1 MTPFLLAHLTRRLS
15 PQRSRAVFLALG
27 VSSASVALAQV
38 APAATQDVT
47 KLPLVTVTAQKD
59 AQPLQGTPVSVTATT
74 RSFLD
79 DSGIRF
85 VNDAAMFAPNTYFAE
100 FSARKLSNPRFRGIG
115 SSPNNPGVTTY
126 IDGVPQL
133 NANTSSLELIDVEQI
148 EFVRGPQ
155 GALFGRNTVGGLINI
170 ASVRPS
176 LDRVGGGLNV
186 GFGDYGQREAR
197 INVSGPIAP
206 NQVGFAFAGGY
217 AERDGFA
224 KNSLTG
230 HDLDSREAWFGKAQL
245 AWRLSKEWDVRAIL
259 AGERARDGDYRLNDL
274 LAVRANPRSMMRN
287 FEGFT
292 NRDVLAPTLQIT
304 GKTGSVDVALT
315 TGAVWW
321 KTLDATDLDYSAA
334 PLIERHNAEKGKQ
347 FTQEIRFS
355 SPKAAA
361 DALTWQ
367 AGAFFFAQDYDQD
380 AFNFFPNPVFLR
392 YPALTPAFRSYTVS
406 SLEDKGA
413 GLFGQATFKPQA
425 DVSLSIGLRA
435 DTEKKDADLRTFT
448 VPAGLGAVTAQK
460 LSDDFS
466 EVSPNAS
473 ASYQLAPDKLAYATV
488 ARGYKAGGF
497 NAASP
502 AGTERFSK
510 EYSWNYEA
518 GYKTSW
524 LNNRLRANVAAFYTR
539 WNDMQLNVPAPTPGQ
554 FYIANVGAASTKGV
568 EVELLAR
575 PMAGWDI
582 FASAGQLSAKFRGGS
597 RSDGADVSG
606 KRVPYSPKYTLSG
619 GTQYSCAI
627 DKDLTAFVRAEVT
640 GFGKFYYS
648 EQNVRSQGA
657 YSLANLRAGLRGRQ
671 WSIEAWMRNAFDE
684 DYVPLAIPYALAP
697 SGFIGES
704 GAPRTVGVSLG
715 LRF

>member
-1 MTPFLLAHLTRRLS
+1 MSPLILVRLMRRLS
-15 PQRSRAVFLALG
+15 FQRGCAAFLAFG
-27 VSSASVALAQV
+27 VASAGIALAQV
-38 APAATQDVT
+38 SAVATPDVT
-47 KLPLVTVTAQKD
+47 KLPLITVTAQKD
-59 AQPLQGTPVSVTATT
+59 AQPLQGTPASVTAVT

-79 DSGIRF
+79 DSGVRY

-115 SSPNNPGVTTY
+115 SSPNNPGVTTT

-133 NANTSSLELIDVEQI
+133 NANTSSLELIDVDQI

-170 ASVRPS
+170 TSTRPA

-197 INVSGPIAP
+197 VNVSGPLAP
-206 NQVGFAFAGGY
+206 NTVGFAFAGGY
-217 AERDGFA
+217 SEREGFA
-224 KNSLTG
+224 TNSLTG

-245 AWRLSKEWDVRAIL
+245 AWRPSKEWDVRAIL
-259 AGERARDGDYRLNDL
+259 SGERARDGDYRLNDL
-274 LAVRANPRSMMRN
+274 LAVRANPHSMARN

-292 NRDVLAPTLQIT
+292 HRDLLAPTLQIT
-304 GKTGSVDVALT
+304 GKTGALDVALT
-315 TGAVWW
+315 SGAVWW

-334 PLIERHNAEKGKQ
+334 PLIERNNAEKGKQ

-392 YPALTPAFRSYTVS
+392 YPALTPAFRSYTVA

-425 DVSLSIGLRA
+425 DVLLSVGLRA
-435 DTEKKDADLRTFT
+435 DFEEKDADLRTFT
-448 VPAGLGAVTAQK
+448 VPAGLGAVTSQK
-460 LSDDFS
+460 LSDDFNA
-466 EVSPNAS
+466 VSPNVA
-473 ASYQLAPDKLAYATV
+473 ASYQVAPDQLAYATV
-488 ARGYKAGGF
+488 GRGYKAGGF

-502 AGTERFSK
+502 AGTERFAK

-518 GYKTSW
+518 GYKASW
-524 LNNRLRANVAAFYTR
+524 LNNRLRTNIAAFYTR
-539 WNDMQLNVPAPTPGQ
+539 WNDMQLNVPALTPGQ

-568 EVELLAR
+568 EVEIAAR

-582 FASAGQLSAKFRGGS
+582 FAGAGQLSAKFRSGS
-597 RSDGADVSG
+597 RSDGVDVSDQ
-606 KRVPYSPKYTLSG
+606 RLPYSPKYTLNG
-619 GTQYSCAI
+619 GTQVSFAV
-627 DKDLTAFVRAEVT
+627 DKNLTAFVRGEVVA
-640 GFGKFYYS
+640 FGKFYYS

-657 YSLANLRAGLRGRQ
+657 YSLANFRAGLRGRQ
-671 WSIEAWMRNAFDE
+671 WSIEAWVRNAFDE
-684 DYVPLAIPYALAP
+684 DYIPLAIPYALAP

-704 GAPRTVGVSLG
+704 GAPQTVGVSVG